1 MNRGKK
7 TGANAPVNH
16 TKKTTENP
24 SVNQTVFFVV
34 KFLLIFAVLETILVF
49 SDLSLLNNSL
59 AGFEAGLLGL
69 QHSGNIIFAGGEEL
83 RISESC
89 TGLAS
94 VIVLASIVF
103 ALRKP
108 EMGKKLKIFFA
119 GFVVLFLLNLLR
131 LYLVLLAAVMWGAS
145 AAETVHVTSWF
156 AVAVIVL
163 ALWHFLT
170 VKIAGTK
177 DLRELL

>member
-1 MNRGKK
+1 M
-7 TGANAPVNH
+7 
-16 TKKTTENP
+16 
-24 SVNQTVFFVV
+24 V
-34 KFLLIFAVLETILVF
+34 KFLLIFAVLETLLVF
-49 SDLSLLNNSL
+49 SDLSILNNSL

-69 QHSGNIIFAGGEEL
+69 RHSGNIIFAGGGEL

-94 VIVLASIVF
+94 VVVLASIVF

-108 EMGKKLKIFFA
+108 EPAKKIKIFLA
-119 GFVVLFLLNLLR
+119 GFAVLFPLNLLR
-131 LYLVLLAAVMWGAS
+131 LYLVVLAAVIWGAG
-145 AAETVHVTSWF
+145 AAEAVHVASWF
-156 AVAVIVL
+156 AVAGIVL

-177 DLRELL
+177 ELRELL